1 MAANTAPIYT
11 ATAQCTG
18 SVWTSSSTANTK
30 NDGTGTIG
38 TDILLA
44 FTADATNGSRI
55 ERLRFYPCASA
66 ASTATTATVLRVYIS
81 TKTSGSTT
89 RTDTFLFAE
98 IACPATTADQATVAI
113 NMVEVPFGIS
123 LPASMTVLWSMHHAA
138 AASTSW
144 SCIAIGGAY

>member
-1 MAANTAPIYT
+1 MTANTAPIYT
-11 ATAQCTG
+11 LTPQCTG

-44 FTADATNGSRI
+44 FTADATNGSRV
-55 ERLRFYPCASA
+55 ERLRFYPCAST
-66 ASTATTATVLRVYIS
+66 ASTATTATVLRVYVS

-98 IACPATTADQATVAI
+98 IACPSTTADQATVAI
-113 NMVEVPFGIS
+113 NMVEIPMGFS
-123 LPASMTVLWSMHHAA
+123 LPAESTILWSMHHAA
-138 AASTSW
+138 AANTSW
-144 SCIAIGGAY
+144 SCVAMGGGY